1 MSSYILMLV
10 FPLWFIFILRH
21 IRNRKSGKF
30 RMDTGQKVLLSVIWC
45 AMLFGFVATLYEDWQ
60 VSKEIEAKT
69 PKTRR
74 ESAMKGNIRER
85 LTRFIE
91 NLETID
97 FDPYATRDRV
107 EAVYM
112 ILQKDSDAVH
122 VVNERYKNENPFPF
136 SAENVRSVAV
146 VSNSIVLIPDATEE
160 HWNANYIVKVNGQQ
174 IQKFMSFEVN
184 EGYISALST
193 KEKP

>member
-30 RMDTGQKVLLSVIWC
+30 RMDTGQKVLLSVIFC
-45 AMLFGFVATLYEDWQ
+45 VMSFGFVASLYEDWQ
-60 VSKEIEAKT
+60 ISKEIEVKT

-97 FDPYATRDRV
+97 LDPYATRDRV

-146 VSNSIVLIPDATEE
+146 VSDSIVLVPDATEE

>member
-30 RMDTGQKVLLSVIWC
+30 KMDTGQKVLLSVIFC
-45 AMLFGFVATLYEDWQ
+45 VMLSGFVMTFYESWQ
-60 VSKEIEAKT
+60 TSKEIEAKT
-69 PKTRR
+69 PKIRR

-97 FDPYATRDRV
+97 LDPYATKDRV

-112 ILQKDSDAVH
+112 ILQKDSDAVR
-122 VVNERYKNENPFPF
+122 VVNERYKNENPFF
-136 SAENVRSVAV
+136 STAESVRSVV
-146 VSNSIVLIPDATEE
+146 PDSIVLIPDATEE
-160 HWNANYIVKVNGQQ
+160 HWNANYTVEVNGQQ

-184 EGYISALST
+184 EGHIRALST
-193 KEKP
+193 RKKL